1 MGVDDQVL
9 AFERWSKERGLV
21 TRDVDRKRVARE
33 ILELADGGAV
43 ESAHVDNLIKRYRDG
58 LMGARSVLA
67 AQRVGQ
73 ELIEWQGDGGEAEAP
88 APPPADDREFDFE
101 EPLPPRG
108 RAPTL
113 KDRLQN
119 LPPPPPSANPP
130 PYSDRPP
137 PISDRPP
144 PISDRPP
151 PRSVLSD
158 RPKPWSS
165 SADDFEDPVP
175 SQPRARSRPPAS
187 RPPAPDDAF
196 DSEPPPRSQA
206 PKPPSAPPPGGLS
219 GMDLDDAPKKYATGR
234 SRPPSKPPVGLQL
247 PEVEMSEEGVSEER
261 KIRAR
266 LEDIDSIAPPP
277 AAPAATATPLAAP
290 PKPLSNAPPALRPV
304 MTRVDEG
311 PLAFFS
317 GRNVTILIGLLLVAG
332 FAYVLAA
339 KPTWLLS
346 DSAKQVTGT
355 FVSPHLGIAWE
366 FPEPWLHDEGL
377 DDDESVAGDWN
388 RAVSVFYHGR
398 SANDFQSQM
407 VVITFTRSGKTATED
422 DARQLGANETVGPAS
437 MRQCEPFDLRGIK
450 GTKCT
455 ATSARMGR
463 PTGLLELY
471 FPLDGKAVFYRYQ
484 FEIQPM
490 VVTNDMQ
497 NLERQQRQLDE
508 QMTDRI
514 KQTFDLV
521 YSMRALKK

>member
-33 ILELADGGAV
+33 ILELADGEAV
-43 ESAHVDNLIKRYRDG
+43 ESAHVDSLIKRYRDG

-73 ELIEWQGDGGEAEAP
+73 ELIEWQGDGGEAKP
-88 APPPADDREFDFE
+88 TPPPDDREYDFE
-101 EPLPPRG
+101 EPPPPRG
-108 RAPTL
+108 HTPSL

-137 PISDRPP
+137 AYSDRPP

-151 PRSVLSD
+151 PRSALSD

-165 SADDFEDPVP
+165 ASDDFEPP
-175 SQPRARSRPPAS
+175 ARSQANARSRPPAS
-187 RPPAPDDAF
+187 RPPAPDDDFESMPA
-196 DSEPPPRSQA
+196 RSQP
-206 PKPPSAPPPGGLS
+206 PKALSAPPAAGLS
-219 GMDLDDAPKKYATGR
+219 GMDLDDQPKKYAAGR
-234 SRPPSKPPVGLQL
+234 SRPPSRPPLGLQL

-277 AAPAATATPLAAP
+277 AAPPTPLPAP
-290 PKPLSNAPPALRPV
+290 AKPLSNAPPALRPV

-317 GRNVTILIGLLLVAG
+317 GRNVTILIGLLFVGA
-332 FAYVLAA
+332 FAYLLAA
-339 KPTWLLS
+339 KPTWLFS

-355 FVSPHLGIAWE
+355 FVSTHLGIAWE

-377 DDDESVAGDWN
+377 DDDESVPGGWD

-422 DARQLGANETVGPAS
+422 DARQLGANETVGAAS

-484 FEIQPM
+484 FEIQQM
-490 VVTNDMQ
+490 VLTKDMQ
-497 NLERQQRQLDE
+497 DLERQQRQLEE